1 MISTGIQRL
10 DNILNGGIREEN
22 SIRFSGLF
30 DEDHRILMHQF
41 VLSLL
46 TQNYKV
52 LLVEFKQTPNSLME
66 WLNEYGIDYSQS
78 IESKKLRVL
87 DGYPNIYSKV
97 TISDTNMLPN
107 PLDLPITTAI
117 IKDIL
122 IKGKYNFLVIDDL
135 SVLYAD
141 LP

>member
-52 LLVEFKQTPNSLME
+52 LLVEFKQTPTL
-66 WLNEYGIDYSQS
+66 
-78 IESKKLRVL
+78 
-87 DGYPNIYSKV
+87 
-97 TISDTNMLPN
+97 
-107 PLDLPITTAI
+107 
-117 IKDIL
+117 
-122 IKGKYNFLVIDDL
+122 
-135 SVLYAD
+135 
-141 LP
+141 